1 MSDLIELVA
10 LRIGVR
16 LSEDPLFVKPDDIPR
31 ALELSLSAFNAHTPS
46 TSITF
51 EDTKEIEKIKD
62 ILVTYAAYV
71 ILMPQAILEK
81 GREWTMKDVN
91 TEMGPPDVGNFLL
104 EITRDLLRHWHE
116 QMLYCKEPGDIY

>member
-1 MSDLIELVA
+1 MSDLVELVA
-10 LRIGVR
+10 LRIAIN
-16 LSEDPLFVKPDDIPR
+16 LSKDPIFVGPEDIPR

-62 ILVTYAAYV
+62 ILVTYAAYIV
-71 ILMPQAILEK
+71 LLGQAIREK
-81 GREWTMKDVN
+81 GQEWTMKDVN

>member
-91 TEMGPPDVGNFLL
+91 TEMGPPDVGNFLI

-116 QMLYCKEPGDIY
+116 QML